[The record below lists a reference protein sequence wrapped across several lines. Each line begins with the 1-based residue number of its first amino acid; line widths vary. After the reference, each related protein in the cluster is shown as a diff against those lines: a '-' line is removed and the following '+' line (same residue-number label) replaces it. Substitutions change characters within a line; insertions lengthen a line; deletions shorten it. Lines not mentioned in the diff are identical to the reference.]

1 MRWNSIDT
9 VSLNSFFYQQTFNFM
24 TKIISPSILSADF
37 GNLQTVSEMI
47 NRSEAE
53 WLHFDVMDGVFVPN
67 ISFGFPVMEAMKK
80 HCHKLLDVHIM
91 IVHPEKYVQR
101 FAQAGAGML
110 TFHYEAAENPQE
122 VIDLIRAERIK
133 VGITINPDIPVKVLE
148 PFIEKVDMVLLMSV
162 FAGYGGQKFIEET
175 YDRIDELKL
184 MIDRI
189 NPTCLIEIDGGVNAE
204 NASRLFAH
212 GANVLVAGSSV
223 FNAPNPEEMIVRL
236 LKT

>member
-1 MRWNSIDT
+1 
-9 VSLNSFFYQQTFNFM
+9 M

-37 GNLQTVSEMI
+37 GNLQAVSEMI
-47 NRSEAE
+47 NRSEAQ

-80 HCHKLLDVHIM
+80 HCNKLLDVHIM

-110 TFHYEAAENPQE
+110 TFHFEAAENPQE
-122 VIDLIRAERIK
+122 VIDLIRAEGIK

-148 PFIEKVDMVLLMSV
+148 PFIDKVDMVLLMSV

-175 YDRIDELKL
+175 YNRIDELKA
-184 MIDRI
+184 MIDRM
-189 NPTCLIEIDGGVNAE
+189 NPACLIEIDGGVNAE
-204 NASRLFAH
+204 NAPKLFAR

-223 FNAPNPEEMIVRL
+223 FNAPNPEEMIVSL
-236 LKT
+236 LKS